1 MKKAIRTLV
10 VDDSAFA
17 RKAMREMLA
26 RCSEIEVVGT
36 ARDGQEAL
44 EMVEELQPDVV
55 TCDLI
60 MPTLDGIGFIRA
72 QMASRPIPILLVS
85 VTQEESERALEAL
98 NAGAVDFI
106 QKPTALATNDLMRIR
121 DELVEKIKA
130 AAGAPVERL
139 VPVEEVVQEVHS
151 TVARSDLKVDIVVIG
166 ISTGGPQGLR
176 HLIPQF
182 PADFPVPI
190 AMVLHMPVG
199 YTALFAQ
206 KLNEISKLKVVEAS
220 QGEEVVPG
228 KALLAPAGKHLSLRR
243 DPKGRIVGQLSLQP
257 IDLLHRPAADVLF
270 QSASQIY
277 GRRVLGVVMTGMG
290 NDGQQGAAWIKAQGG
305 TILTESEES
314 CVIYGMPRSVC
325 EAGLSDAS
333 FSLANMAQAITERL

>member
-1 MKKAIRTLV
+1 M
-10 VDDSAFA
+10 DDSAFA

-26 RCSEIEVVGT
+26 RCSDIVVVGA

-60 MPTLDGIGFIRA
+60 MPRLDGIGFIRA

-98 NAGAVDFI
+98 DAGAVDFI

-121 DELVEKIKA
+121 EELIEKIKA
-130 AAGAPVERL
+130 AAFAPVERL
-139 VPVEEVVQEVHS
+139 VPLQEAIQEVHP

-206 KLNEISKLKVVEAS
+206 KLDEISKLKVVEAA
-220 QGEEVVPG
+220 QGEEVVAG

-243 DPKGRIVGQLSLQP
+243 EPKGRVIGQLSLQP
-257 IDLLHRPAADVLF
+257 IDSLHRPAADVLF
-270 QSASQIY
+270 QSAAQIY
-277 GRRVLGVVMTGMG
+277 GKRVLGVVMTGMG
-290 NDGQQGAAWIKAQGG
+290 SDGQQGAAWIKAQGG
-305 TILTESEES
+305 TVLTESEES